1 MIARSAADRIFELTV
16 QIRRLK
22 AAKPQPTDEEER
34 KLAED
39 QVDGSIYLIDYPQ
52 TRAEILSF
60 SKYSQS
66 LHTVFEIE
74 EVFAQHE
81 INT

>member
-1 MIARSAADRIFELTV
+1 MVAKSAADRIFELSV
-16 QIRRLK
+16 LIRRQK
-22 AAKPQPTDEEER
+22 ATKPVPTDEEEK

-39 QVDGSIYLIDYPQ
+39 QVDGSIYLVDYPQ

-74 EVFAQHE
+74 EVFA
-81 INT
+81 